1 MTADDGGGRVAR
13 IKLGCGGVLGQV
25 GRRGTGHQ
33 VDVAHAATLPD
44 DHGDRGGRGG
54 GKTNGINVGGR
65 VFTLV
70 MAQTTA
76 NRQPAPDVRPWPA
89 LFALCLGFFMI
100 LVDTTIVTVAT
111 PAIIS
116 DLHADVNSVVWVTS
130 AYLLAYAVPVLITG
144 RLGDRFGPK
153 NLYLIGLTIF
163 TLASL
168 WCGLTT
174 SIEMLIVAR
183 VFQGFG
189 AAMMTPQ
196 TMSVITRIFPAEKRG
211 QAMALWGATAGVA
224 TLVGPILGGILVDAF
239 GWQWIFFINIPVGL
253 LGFVLA
259 VRLVPTLE
267 TRMHKFDWL
276 GVVLSGAGMFL
287 LVFGIQQG
295 HKYHWN
301 TWVLTSII
309 GGLVVFAAFVLWQR
323 ANRQEPLVPL
333 SLFGDRNFSI
343 SSFAISAM
351 SFTATAMG
359 FPVMLYAQ
367 LVRGYSP
374 LQSALLFVPM
384 AVMSIILAP
393 IVGRFTDRVHPR
405 VLTGGGFA
413 ITAVSIFAISRV
425 LTADGPVWHILA
437 GFALLGI
444 GMAGIWAPLAATAT
458 RNLPMH
464 LAGAGSGVYNATR
477 QVGAVL
483 GSAAIAVLIDSRI
496 AAHGLSGGAEPDGQ
510 LRQLPL
516 AVRAPFSSAMSDTL
530 LLPVVI
536 LALGFVSVLFF
547 ALPRHLATRDATT
560 ADTAAEPVG
569 A

>member
-1 MTADDGGGRVAR
+1 
-13 IKLGCGGVLGQV
+13 
-25 GRRGTGHQ
+25 
-33 VDVAHAATLPD
+33 
-44 DHGDRGGRGG
+44 
-54 GKTNGINVGGR
+54 
-65 VFTLV
+65 
-70 MAQTTA
+70 MASQTPT
-76 NRQPAPDVRPWPA
+76 RDSIPADVRPWPA

-153 NLYLIGLTIF
+153 RLYLIGLTVF

-189 AAMMTPQ
+189 AAMLTPQ
-196 TMSVITRIFPAEKRG
+196 TMAVITRIFPSDRRG

-239 GWQWIFFINIPVGL
+239 GWEWIFFINVPVGVI
-253 LGFVLA
+253 GFFLA
-259 VRLVPTLE
+259 VRLVPTLP
-267 TRMHKFDWL
+267 THTHKFDWL
-276 GVVLSGAGMFL
+276 GVALSGAGMFF

-301 TWVLTSII
+301 GWVITSIVA
-309 GGLVVFAAFVLWQR
+309 GLVLFAAFVLWMAR
-323 ANRQEPLVPL
+323 NRNEPLVPL
-333 SLFGDRNFSI
+333 SLFDDRNFSI
-343 SSFAISAM
+343 SNFAISTM

-359 FPVMLYAQ
+359 FPIMLYAQ

-393 IVGRFTDRVHPR
+393 IVGRFTDKVHPR
-405 VLTGGGFA
+405 LLTGVGFA
-413 ITAVSIFAISRV
+413 ITAFAVYLIS
-425 LTADGPVWHILA
+425 LTLTPDGAVWHILVA
-437 GFALLGI
+437 MALLGI

-458 RNLPMH
+458 RNLPMQ

-496 AAHGLSGGAEPDGQ
+496 AAHGLTGGAEPEGALQ
-510 LRQLPL
+510 QLPSV
-516 AVRAPFSSAMSDTL
+516 VRDAFSQAMSDAM
-530 LLPVVI
+530 LLPAAVLV
-536 LALGFVSVLFF
+536 LGFVSVLFF
-547 ALPRHLATRDATT
+547 QLPRHLAARQERPAETPE
-560 ADTAAEPVG
+560 AAP
-569 A
+569 APALD

>member
-1 MTADDGGGRVAR
+1 MRPNQT
-13 IKLGCGGVLGQV
+13 
-25 GRRGTGHQ
+25 H
-33 VDVAHAATLPD
+33 
-44 DHGDRGGRGG
+44 
-54 GKTNGINVGGR
+54 GINVGAE
-65 VFTLV
+65 VFTPV
-70 MAQTTA
+70 MAQQT
-76 NRQPAPDVRPWPA
+76 PARAAIPADVRPWPA

-153 NLYLIGLTIF
+153 NLYLVGLTVF

-174 SIEMLIVAR
+174 SIEMLIIAR
-183 VFQGFG
+183 VFQGLG
-189 AAMMTPQ
+189 AAMLTPQ
-196 TMSVITRIFPAEKRG
+196 TMAVITRIFPADKRG

-239 GWQWIFFINIPVGL
+239 GWEWIFFINIPVGV

-259 VRLVPTLE
+259 VRLVPSLPTHTHE
-267 TRMHKFDWL
+267 FDWW
-276 GVVLSGAGMFL
+276 GVALSGVGMFL

-301 TWVLTSII
+301 AWVLTSII
-309 GGLVVFAAFVLWQR
+309 GGLVVFAAFILWQR
-323 ANRQEPLVPL
+323 RNRREPLVPL

-343 SSFAISAM
+343 SSFSISAM

-359 FPVMLYAQ
+359 FPTMLYAQ

-384 AVMSIILAP
+384 AVLSIILAP
-393 IVGRFTDRVHPR
+393 IVGRFTDKVHPR
-405 VLTGGGFA
+405 TLTSVGFA
-413 ITAVSIFAISRV
+413 ITALSIFMLSRV
-425 LTADGPVWHILA
+425 LTADGALWPILA
-437 GFALLGI
+437 AFALLGI

-458 RNLPMH
+458 RNLPMQ

-496 AAHGLSGGAEPDGQ
+496 AAHGLSGGAEPEGALQ
-510 LRQLPL
+510 QLP
-516 AVRAPFSSAMSDTL
+516 AVVRDPFSQAMSDAL
-530 LLPVVI
+530 LLPVAV
-536 LALGFVSVLFF
+536 LVLGFFAVLFF
-547 ALPRHLATRDATT
+547 ELPRHLTARQAAPAATAGSVE
-560 ADTAAEPVG
+560 APAPVLD
-569 A
+569 